1 MKIAIASGKG
11 GAGKTSLSTNLC
23 ALLSENT
30 DVVLADLDVEEPD
43 SAVFFDTDFYEEPVS
58 RMVPEWDPDLCTS
71 CGKCQEVCNFNAV
84 IKLLDEIVVFP
95 ELCHSCHACSML
107 CPASALPM
115 VPRKIGVLRKGILP
129 HLTLLEGRLEIGEEQ
144 AVPLIAR
151 ANEVLEVETVRDK
164 IIVIDSPPGTSCPVI
179 EVTRTADLV
188 LLVTE
193 SNPFGL
199 NDLKIMVDTM
209 RILGRDMVVV
219 VNRAEG
225 QAALIENYCKAE
237 AIPLIAKIPHS
248 RKAAEY
254 YANGRLLI
262 HDLADIR
269 TGFEKI
275 RDYILSIQSSADFER
290 DRDHIG

>member
-23 ALLSENT
+23 ALLAGST

-43 SAVFFDTDFYEEPVS
+43 SAIFFNTGFQEEPVY
-58 RMVPEWDPDLCTS
+58 RMVPEWNPARCTS

-84 IKLLDEIVVFP
+84 IKLLDEIMVFP

-107 CPASALPM
+107 CPESALPM
-115 VPRKIGVLRKGILP
+115 VPRRIGLLRKGIIER
-129 HLTLLEGRLEIGEEQ
+129 LTLLEGRLDIGEEQ

-151 ANEVLEVETVRDK
+151 ANKVLNGKNFRDK

-179 EVTRTADLV
+179 EVTRNADLV
-188 LLVTE
+188 LLVAE

-225 QAALIENYCKAE
+225 QETLIEDYCTSE
-237 AIPLIAKIPHS
+237 GIPMIAKIPHS

-254 YANGRLLI
+254 YASGRLLI
-262 HDLADIR
+262 RDLVDIR
-269 TGFEKI
+269 TEFIKI
-275 RDYILSIQSSADFER
+275 RDYIFSIKSTREIER